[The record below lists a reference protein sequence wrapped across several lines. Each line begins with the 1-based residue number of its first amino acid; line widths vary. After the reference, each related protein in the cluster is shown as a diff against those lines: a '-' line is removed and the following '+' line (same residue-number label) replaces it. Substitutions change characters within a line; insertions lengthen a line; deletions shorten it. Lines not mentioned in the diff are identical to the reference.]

1 MQNGSILSNKD
12 IVELGPILN
21 RPVFVLNKLSN
32 DHLVRKLTIA
42 FDASCQIYNGFIFS
56 HCKFSILFL
65 NKKQNLAKLN
75 NCSRFFNLNPLKSL
89 KHYAFWLTEFDKL
102 LNRENLTDIE
112 KTMISIYSPVTK
124 YSLCTKEHFR
134 INGATTY
141 TIVTAIIP
149 PRM

>member
-1 MQNGSILSNKD
+1 M
-12 IVELGPILN
+12 
-21 RPVFVLNKLSN
+21 
-32 DHLVRKLTIA
+32 
-42 FDASCQIYNGFIFS
+42 GFIFS

-112 KTMISIYSPVTK
+112 KRYIIDF
-124 YSLCTKEHFR
+124 CFER
-134 INGATTY
+134 GINASKIPLEEAINHVKARLELTEMLANTTDHSKKRKLIFKFNFLTFFKVY
-141 TIVTAIIP
+141 
-149 PRM
+149 